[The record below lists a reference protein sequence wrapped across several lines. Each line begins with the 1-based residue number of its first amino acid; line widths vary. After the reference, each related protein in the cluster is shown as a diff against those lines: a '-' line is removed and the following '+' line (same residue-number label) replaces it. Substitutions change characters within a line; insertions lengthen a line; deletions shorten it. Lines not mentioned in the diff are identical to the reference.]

1 MKSQKI
7 VRAGFPLM
15 LVLLIPILSCNDVG
29 TNDNA
34 QLSVLPVVRVSQT
47 NYQQS
52 DIQGRVPDTLL
63 LNAYVRSYKGCYSDD
78 LKSKMIAHIENSVCS
93 LGLSLDEFQRCLAA
107 TGQQA
112 PGVVTLPYLAERAN
126 YTGKPSW
133 ILEFTWGM
141 TANDLGHHRCF
152 VMEAVSAD
160 TLLYITCR

>member
-1 MKSQKI
+1 MKSQKMT
-7 VRAGFPLM
+7 RAGFLLI
-15 LVLLIPILSCNDVG
+15 LVLLTPILSCNDIG
-29 TNDNA
+29 TNDST
-34 QLSVLPVVRVSQT
+34 QLSALPVVRVSQT

-78 LKSKMIAHIENSVCS
+78 LKSKMIAHIENSVRS
-93 LGLSLDEFQRCLAA
+93 LGLSLDEFQRCLTA

-133 ILEFTWGM
+133 ILEFAWGT
-141 TANDLGHHRCF
+141 TADGLGHYRCF

-160 TLLYITCR
+160 TLLFITCR